1 LIVQGWQHRAR
12 GSVCA
17 PAFIGKG
24 REMAN
29 EVKDS
34 AAGYRMVAAT
44 LMVVLL
50 TFGVLQLLNVI
61 RV

>member
-1 LIVQGWQHRAR
+1 
-12 GSVCA
+12 
-17 PAFIGKG
+17 
-24 REMAN
+24 MAN
-29 EVKDS
+29 EVNEKVRDS
-34 AAGYRMVAAT
+34 AAGYRMVAAG

>member
-1 LIVQGWQHRAR
+1 
-12 GSVCA
+12 
-17 PAFIGKG
+17 
-24 REMAN
+24 MAN

-34 AAGYRMVAAT
+34 AAGYRMVAGG
-44 LMVVLL
+44 LMVILL